1 MIKFMYNLT
10 FNNNKVFKIY
20 DSEVNSSEGT
30 LTIRFSLDDYTL
42 DEIKTFFEQDNIKEI
57 LKEIVK
63 TTNTQSFV
71 ATFSNYTGIKT
82 KAALVTYDITVESE
96 KEVSSLNEEGEEVT
110 ITVPSTEIKQ
120 IELITV
126 VLAYEDPT
134 KVLVEKLDSQINP
147 TIDVDTCTLDE
158 LKLYVQKKN
167 SDALELFLEN
177 NPLLYTDEKY
187 YGVSMVDRNEMTQQF
202 LAYQLNKTVN
212 PEAVDVIKWHS
223 KGSKCTEMSVTD
235 FAALALAIYSYTEP
249 YYEEMQTIK
258 ESIMN
263 AEDKEAVLAI
273 KIFGQE

>member
-110 ITVPSTEIKQ
+110 VTVPATETKQ

-187 YGVSMVDRNEMTQQF
+187 YGVSMIDRNEMTQQF

-212 PEAVDVIKWHS
+212 SEAADVIKWHS

-258 ESIMN
+258 ENIMN

>member
-1 MIKFMYNLT
+1 MYNLT